1 MDRIANKSFSSLLL
15 FVAVLGVA
23 GGLWADEESLPL
35 EPEIEVPDSILRA
48 PEFTL
53 KDQWRKPHVFRWPA
67 ETVYVVG
74 IGDRYSGHLAEHWY
88 REGKKRF
95 GDRVPMIAIAALE
108 DLPVLWKPWLG
119 LVLRRHV
126 EDPVHLDWKNEVVTG
141 FDYRP
146 RELNLYV
153 VAPEGEVILRLFGK
167 VNDKKLDR
175 LAEALAP
182 YLPEGEEEP
191 ADANSSPTPE

>member
-1 MDRIANKSFSSLLL
+1 
-15 FVAVLGVA
+15 
-23 GGLWADEESLPL
+23 
-35 EPEIEVPDSILRA
+35 LRA
-48 PEFTL
+48 PDFTL
-53 KDQWRKPHVFRWPA
+53 KDQWRKPHVFHWPS

-95 GDRVPMIAIAALE
+95 GDHVQMIAIAALE

-119 LVLRRHV
+119 LVLRRQV
-126 EDPVHLDWKNEVVTG
+126 DEPVHLDWKNEVVTG

-153 VAPEGEVILRLFGK
+153 VAPDGEVILRLFGK

-182 YLPEGEEEP
+182 YQPESKVEP
-191 ADANSSPTPE
+191 TVE

>member
-1 MDRIANKSFSSLLL
+1 MDSIGNKSFFSLLL

-23 GGLWADEESLPL
+23 GGLWADEETPALESEIAVPL
-35 EPEIEVPDSILRA
+35 SDLRA
-48 PEFTL
+48 PDFTL

-74 IGDRYSGHLAEHWY
+74 IGDRYSGHLAETWY
-88 REGKKRF
+88 KQGKERF
-95 GDRVPMIAIAALE
+95 ADRVRMIAIAALE

-146 RELNLYV
+146 RELNIYV
-153 VAPEGEVILRLFGK
+153 VAPDGEVMLRLFGK

-182 YLPEGEEEP
+182 YLPEGEDEP
-191 ADANSSPTPE
+191 TTENNSPTVE

>member
-1 MDRIANKSFSSLLL
+1 MDSIGNKSFFSLLL
-15 FVAVLGVA
+15 LVAILGVVD
-23 GGLWADEESLPL
+23 GVWADEETPVLGS
-35 EPEIEVPDSILRA
+35 EIEVPASGFRA
-48 PEFTL
+48 PDFTL
-53 KDQWRKPHVFRWPA
+53 KDQWRKPHVFRWPS

-95 GDRVPMIAIAALE
+95 GDRVRMIAIAALE
-108 DLPVLWKPWLG
+108 DLPFLWKPWLG

-126 EDPVHLDWKNEVVTG
+126 EEPVHLDWKNEVVTG
-141 FDYRP
+141 FDYQP

-153 VAPEGEVILRLFGK
+153 VAPDGGVVLRLFGR

-182 YLPEGEEEP
+182 YLPEGEEE
-191 ADANSSPTPE
+191 ARSENNTPKVE